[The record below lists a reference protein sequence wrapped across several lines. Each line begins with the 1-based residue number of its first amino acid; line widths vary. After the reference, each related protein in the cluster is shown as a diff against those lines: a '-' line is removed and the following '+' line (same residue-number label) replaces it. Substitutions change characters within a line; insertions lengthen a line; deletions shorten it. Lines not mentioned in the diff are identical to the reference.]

1 MDRLDDLGM
10 FSRID
15 REVWFHLVCLWT
27 LENFSRVKPDFI
39 IMSEAPHN
47 HAQYTVFA
55 ICDYLDIPILKF
67 SVMTPVPILFSYIY
81 KNKFYKKLNYNGQN
95 STKNRL
101 IKELNNYIDESFYR
115 LKNENLV
122 ASHLQAL
129 EKKSNSLSFKVKNY
143 KTFFKDC
150 FRFLKYPE
158 NGFQRI

>member
-1 MDRLDDLGM
+1 MMDRLDDLGM

-55 ICDYLDIPILKF
+55 ICRLLRHTYFKVF
-67 SVMTPVPILFSYIY
+67 SNDPSPDFVFIYIY
-81 KNKFYKKLNYNGQN
+81 KNQFYKKLNYNGQN

-143 KTFFKDC
+143 KTFLKIVSVFK
-150 FRFLKYPE
+150 
-158 NGFQRI
+158 IS